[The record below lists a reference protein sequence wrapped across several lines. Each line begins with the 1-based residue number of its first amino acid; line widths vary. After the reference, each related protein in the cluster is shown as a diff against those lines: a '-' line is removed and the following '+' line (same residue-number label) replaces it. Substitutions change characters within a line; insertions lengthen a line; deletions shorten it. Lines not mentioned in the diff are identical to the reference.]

1 MVEILKKN
9 WFVVLIAIL
18 LCGFSIY
25 YVWDTTKDFV
35 KGKSV
40 DGKELIASIDGYDL
54 TADDLYD
61 EMSRFSVSQLYYRFR
76 NAVIE
81 QSVTEE
87 TDEMKEA
94 AETLRSNL
102 EAQAQ
107 SSTSSSGSSADDLI
121 ADMLKNVGLGEDE
134 LDRFCML
141 AQKEAVLQRNYVKE
155 HFDDLMK
162 DVKNPHVISI
172 IELAVNDASSLT
184 DDEKASQEKIDQALE
199 DGSAFADV
207 AKEQSQSTISDE
219 NGFYG
224 YIDEKTSSSTTFTD
238 DMLKAAL
245 ALKEGETSA
254 WVKVDS
260 DSGDK
265 LVLIHADTVGKDAV
279 KESDNN
285 DVWSSLVSTLVNR
298 NSTLASEIL
307 FNAADQLDI
316 KFTDENMESRLRIYA
331 GLDE

>member
-1 MVEILKKN
+1 MLEILKKN

-25 YVWDTTKDFV
+25 YVWDTTKDYV

-40 DGKELIASIDGYDL
+40 DGKDLIASIDGNNL

-61 EMSRFSVSQLYYRFR
+61 EMSRFSISQLYYRFR

-94 AETLRSNL
+94 AQELRKNL

-107 SSTSSSGSSADDLI
+107 SSSSSSADELI
-121 ADMLKNVGLGEDE
+121 ANLLTSVGMEEDE

-141 AQKEAVLQRNYVKE
+141 AQKENVLQVNYAKE
-155 HFDDLMK
+155 HYDELLK
-162 DVKNPHVISI
+162 DVEKAHIISL
-172 IELAVNDASSLT
+172 IEISVSDASSLS
-184 DDEKASQEKIDQALE
+184 DDEKATKEAIDQALA
-199 DGSAFADV
+199 DGTSFADV
-207 AKEQSQSTISDE
+207 ASEYSQSTLTDDK
-219 NGFYG
+219 GFYG
-224 YIDEKTSSSTTFTD
+224 YIDEEASSTTTFTD
-238 DMLKAAL
+238 DMIDAAL
-245 ALKEGETSA
+245 ALKEGETSK
-254 WVKVDS
+254 WVNVDS

-265 LVLIHADTVGKDAV
+265 IVLIYADIAGKDSL
-279 KESDNN
+279 KESDQS
-285 DVWSSLVSTLVNR
+285 DVWSALVSALVAR
-298 NSTLASEIL
+298 ESTLSSEIL
-307 FNAADQLDI
+307 FDAADQLNI
-316 KFTDENMESRLRIYA
+316 TFADETLESRLRIYA